1 MKKIALFSAIVIL
14 TGCAAT
20 GEQYGANVY
29 KAGQVNS
36 AQSVQMVNVLGL
48 VPAKIEVDNSK
59 NKQNAQAAGAL
70 IGAILG
76 AAAANKNSSANSR
89 ANNTGAGMAAG
100 GVVGGVLGSGVSDKT
115 LVDGVTITYK
125 LNNQMLSSTQV
136 GKICEFKVGDAMMVS
151 TNSNETRIQPNYP
164 EGCAKK

>member
-29 KAGQVNS
+29 RAGQVNQ
-36 AQSVQMVNVLGL
+36 AQSVKTVQILAV

-70 IGAILG
+70 IGALLG

-89 ANNTGAGMAAG
+89 ANNTGAGMVAG
-100 GVVGGVLGSGVSDKT
+100 GVVGGALGSGVSDKT

-125 LNNQMLSSTQV
+125 MGEQMLSSTQV
-136 GKICEFKVGDAMMVS
+136 GKMCEFKAGLAMMVS
-151 TNSNETRIQPNYP
+151 TNNNETRIQPNFA
-164 EGCAKK
+164 ESCAK

>member
-1 MKKIALFSAIVIL
+1 MKKIALFSAIVML

-36 AQSVQMVNVLGL
+36 AQTVKMVNILGL
-48 VPAKIEVDNSK
+48 IPAKIEVDNSK
-59 NKQNAQAAGAL
+59 NKANAQVAGAL
-70 IGAILG
+70 IGALLG

-89 ANNTGAGMAAG
+89 ANNMGA
-100 GVVGGVLGSGVSDKT
+100 GVVGGGVLGGALASGVSDKS

-125 LNNQMLSSTQV
+125 LEDQMLSSTQV
-136 GKICEFKVGDAMMVS
+136 GKLCEFKSGQAMMVS
-151 TNSNETRIQPNYP
+151 TNNSETRIQPNFP
-164 EGCAKK
+164 EGCVK